1 MLSAAASWGWGQK
14 EHSGRGLLRTVY
26 KRKTLRL
33 FNSRASQLTF
43 LTHRKKHLEP
53 GRTMITHFVDCNL
66 VLCLRCPL
74 PISPN
79 GQFQKERPVPRG
91 PGRACPPP
99 SPWQGLAEGQG
110 QRLLNWRWLISLS
123 FGPGKLP
130 ASCVPSFSVL
140 SSFLILPLIKPALDR
155 EAEGG
160 DTSQQNQEWNPVRR
174 NKDRGLLILMCGHLK
189 HCHTVHIT

>member
-79 GQFQKERPVPRG
+79 GQFQKERPVPG
-91 PGRACPPP
+91 PRAGMP
-99 SPWQGLAEGQG
+99 
-110 QRLLNWRWLISLS
+110 
-123 FGPGKLP
+123 
-130 ASCVPSFSVL
+130 
-140 SSFLILPLIKPALDR
+140 
-155 EAEGG
+155 
-160 DTSQQNQEWNPVRR
+160 TSQPLARPGWGAGPAPPELTVTYFSLLWSWQIACVLRSFFLCLFLLSHPTINKTGVGSRSWRRRHVTTKQRVKSGQEQ
-174 NKDRGLLILMCGHLK
+174 
-189 HCHTVHIT
+189 